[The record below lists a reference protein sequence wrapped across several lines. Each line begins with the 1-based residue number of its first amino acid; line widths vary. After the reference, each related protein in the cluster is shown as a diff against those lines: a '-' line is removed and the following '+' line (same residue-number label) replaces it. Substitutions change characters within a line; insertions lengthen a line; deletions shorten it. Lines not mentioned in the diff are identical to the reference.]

1 MTGFSG
7 KRVLVTGAG
16 DGLGRGIA
24 RRFAREGASVLIAEI
39 NREAGQRT
47 VSEIKAAGGIAVF
60 VETDVSSKA
69 AVEACVAE
77 AKIQFGGLDVL
88 VNNAAVLSPNILLEQ
103 KTDDMLE
110 KVLRTGLWST
120 WWFMQAS
127 MPLMREQGGGLI
139 INFYSIDAESAA
151 WLHADYNLTKA
162 AIKSLTQSAAV
173 EWARFNILVNAIAPT
188 GAGTVFAQLSNDI
201 PGFADMAA
209 GMNPMGRVG
218 DPEEDI
224 APVVLFLASE
234 WSKYVTGETIHVDGG
249 IHLPRYN
256 SRPQNLQELED
267 AKKV

>member
-1 MTGFSG
+1 MGFAG

-16 DGLGRGIA
+16 DGLGKGIA
-24 RRFAREGASVLIAEI
+24 RRFAREGASVLIAEVNI
-39 NREAGQRT
+39 EAGERAT
-47 VSEIKAAGGIAVF
+47 NEIKAAGGNAVF

-69 AVEACVAE
+69 SVEASVAAIE
-77 AKIQFGGLDVL
+77 AQFGGIDVL
-88 VNNAAVLSPNILLEQ
+88 VNNAATLSPNILLEQ
-103 KTDDMLE
+103 KTDEMLD

-120 WWFMQAS
+120 WWYMQAC
-127 MPLMREQGGGLI
+127 MPLMREQGGGRI

-188 GAGTVFAQLSNDI
+188 GAGTVFAQLSQDM

-209 GMNPMGRVG
+209 GMNPLGRVG

-224 APVVLFLASE
+224 APVVLFLASD
-234 WSKYVTGETIHVDGG
+234 WAKYVTGETIHVDGG
-249 IHLPRYN
+249 IHLPRYT
-256 SRPQNLQELED
+256 SKPHNLNELEG
-267 AKKV
+267 

>member
-1 MTGFSG
+1 MGFAG

-16 DGLGRGIA
+16 DGLGKGIA
-24 RRFAREGASVLIAEI
+24 RRFAREGASVLIAEVNI
-39 NREAGQRT
+39 EAGERAT
-47 VSEIKAAGGIAVF
+47 NEIKAAGGNAVF

-69 AVEACVAE
+69 SVEASVA
-77 AKIQFGGLDVL
+77 AIKAQFGGIDVL
-88 VNNAAVLSPNILLEQ
+88 VNNAATLSPNILLEQ
-103 KTDDMLE
+103 KTDEMLD

-120 WWFMQAS
+120 WWYMQAC
-127 MPLMREQGGGLI
+127 MPLMREQGGGRI

-188 GAGTVFAQLSNDI
+188 GAGTVFAQLSRDM

-209 GMNPMGRVG
+209 GMNPLGRVG

-224 APVVLFLASE
+224 APVVLFLASD
-234 WSKYVTGETIHVDGG
+234 WAKYVTGETIHVDGG
-249 IHLPRYN
+249 IHLPRYT
-256 SRPQNLQELED
+256 SKPHNLNELEG
-267 AKKV
+267 